1 MAKLRYNLYII
12 NSIHFKVLND
22 LNYFSDFQQIDRFVQ
37 PSLPSSFL
45 IFPSPRKL
53 PMPDSGLSNSHAE
66 PQETASLL
74 SVSADSP
81 ALDVSR
87 NGIMRCVAFYIWPLS
102 VGVTFLALLCVV
114 ARGSIWFPFTAE
126 QCSTLWTGHIR
137 AHFLQYTLLASSRH
151 SFHPPAS

>member
-87 NGIMRCVAFYIWPLS
+87 NGIMRCVCSLLHLASFCRCDVSGTPL
-102 VGVTFLALLCVV
+102 C
-114 ARGSIWFPFTAE
+114 
-126 QCSTLWTGHIR
+126 CSTW
-137 AHFLQYTLLASSRH
+137 QYLVP
-151 SFHPPAS
+151 FHR